1 MFKRLIRMLPWNR
14 PRLADLPE
22 EQRLKAKALML
33 GAVAGHSGHAGR
45 LEILRDDDDEGKDD
59 DDEGKDD
66 VP

>member
-14 PRLADLPE
+14 PRLADLSE

-33 GAVAGHSGHAGR
+33 GAVAGHSGHAGGI
-45 LEILRDDDDEGKDD
+45 EILRDDDES
-59 DDEGKDD
+59 KDD

>member
-1 MFKRLIRMLPWNR
+1 MLPWNR

-66 VP
+66 DDEGKDDVP

>member
-1 MFKRLIRMLPWNR
+1 MFKRLIRMLPWNQ

-45 LEILRDDDDEGKDD
+45 IEILRDDDES
-59 DDEGKDD
+59 KDD